1 MWIVIKNHKDSE
13 EIKKILNT
21 ELSDSICKC
30 FTGRLSRLV
39 NTLNGFDERIIIKI
53 SDNDSIGNIIVIII
67 AKNKD
72 KNITE
77 QKAICKVELLSRG
90 YATDI
95 IDEWIEYI

>member
-1 MWIVIKNHKDSE
+1 M
-13 EIKKILNT
+13 
-21 ELSDSICKC
+21 SDSICKC
-30 FTGRLSRLV
+30 FTGRLSRLI

-90 YATDI
+90 YELNI
-95 IDEWIEYI
+95 IDEWIDYI